1 MVITWISWGA
11 APGYIKIAPLGL
23 FKAFQ
28 SDFCFSKSPVCS
40 LLEYIFNNKVL
51 SEVFSKKGHQSTQLN
66 QFVNLALKKSIQTFL
81 AKRAINQLSRINLPT
96 WPSTSPVRSF

>member
-11 APGYIKIAPLGL
+11 APGYIKIAPKGL

-40 LLEYIFNNKVL
+40 LLEYTNKKFL
-51 SEVFSKKGHQSTQLN
+51 KYLEIYFLGDKRTAPESIRQPGPQNQNSKSVG
-66 QFVNLALKKSIQTFL
+66 
-81 AKRAINQLSRINLPT
+81 
-96 WPSTSPVRSF
+96 